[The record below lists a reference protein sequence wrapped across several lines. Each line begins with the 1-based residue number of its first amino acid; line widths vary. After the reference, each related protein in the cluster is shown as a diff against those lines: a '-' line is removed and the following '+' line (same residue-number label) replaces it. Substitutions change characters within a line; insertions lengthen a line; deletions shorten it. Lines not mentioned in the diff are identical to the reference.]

1 MDLGGEPSKKSK
13 FEKLKRPK
21 LIGAIVAIIAV
32 IAITLYFFLPTL
44 TGPGALTLYLEEE
57 QPVEPNQEVNLIVEY
72 RNTLREDVEEV
83 RIEVEPIAKEKIE
96 IIGENEKI
104 ESRVGAGQIRQFRFP
119 VNLKNVTRGSTY
131 AIEVSAV
138 TPQKDFT
145 ERISIK
151 IDGGL

>member
-1 MDLGGEPSKKSK
+1 MDLGGQPSQESK
-13 FEKLKRPK
+13 FEKFKKPK
-21 LIGAIVAIIAV
+21 LIGGIAAIIIIAV
-32 IAITLYFFLPTL
+32 ITLYFFLPTL

-83 RIEVEPIAKEKIE
+83 KIQVEPISKEKIE
-96 IIGENEKI
+96 IIGESEKI
-104 ESRVGAGQIRQFRFP
+104 ESRVGAGQLRQFRFP

-131 AIEVSAV
+131 AIEVSAI
-138 TPQKDFT
+138 TTQEEFT